1 MSNTA
6 VFGLSVLAYA
16 GLPLV
21 FVAWR
26 TPFRFV
32 LLYAHLAAL
41 LVLAGLLSG
50 IYELEIA
57 GLTIPAGQVA
67 YAGLMF
73 TAIVTLI
80 AGRDLQVLRSVVA
93 LTVSVDALVVVAFAL
108 TRWAVQTPAINDPFE
123 VPEATFA
130 SVLRPVVLGGL
141 LTVGLI
147 VLLTSLLERAKARRS
162 GRSMTAVY
170 VLAFVG
176 VLTIDGLLFPVAAEA
191 PTPGL
196 GGLVVE
202 GVLAKLLLAGVY
214 AVPLLGFVVF
224 HRGLVERFEATPIPV
239 RQLVALSRDPLLDR
253 LDDSERRAGSAQ
265 ATVQRI
271 LDAATGTA
279 LVTLDPDFRITRFNR
294 GAEELFGYTEAEVLG
309 RTPEILRH
317 ADGLTPDGHV
327 RGVPREETTATWR
340 GLSDGAHRDAHYLD
354 KSGEEVV
361 LSLSVNEIRSDGVL
375 IGYLATGEDVT
386 ERARAERAQAEALRR
401 EQQSVHRLEEAD
413 RVKDELVSTISHELR
428 TPITSIQGYTEMI
441 VDGAYGPVDPRQSE
455 ALQKVDRNVT
465 RLRALVDDLLYVAR
479 GPDAGPR
486 GRHVPLDLR
495 EVVTEAWATVCQL
508 AGERHLELALDLPD
522 VPVVVTGD
530 ALVLER
536 LVLNLAG
543 NAVKFTPDG
552 GRVACS
558 VRTTAGSALL
568 VVSDTGM
575 GIPAEDLGRVF
586 ERFWRAPQARDEQI
600 AGSGLGLSVARRIV
614 TEHHGTIEVES
625 ALGEGTTVTV
635 RLPSATLPA

>member
-6 VFGLSVLAYA
+6 VFGLSVLVYA

-41 LVLAGLLSG
+41 LVFAGLLSG
-50 IYELEIA
+50 VYQLELA

-80 AGRDLQVLRSVVA
+80 AGRDLQVLRNVVA
-93 LTVSVDALVVVAFAL
+93 VTIAVDVLVLASFAL
-108 TRWAVQTPAINDPFE
+108 TGYAVDAPNINDPFG

-130 SVLRPVVLGGL
+130 TVLRPVVTGGV
-141 LTVGLI
+141 LTVVLI

-162 GRSMTAVY
+162 GRSMTMVY

-176 VLTIDGLLFPVAAEA
+176 VLTIDGLLFPVVAQA

-196 GGLVVE
+196 GAAVVE
-202 GVLAKLLLAGVY
+202 GVLGKLLLAGVY

-239 RQLVALSRDPLLDR
+239 RQLAALSRDPLLDR
-253 LDDSERRAGSAQ
+253 LDATERLAGRAQ

-294 GAEELFGYTEAEVLG
+294 GAELLFGYTEAEVLG

-317 ADGLTPDGHV
+317 ADGVTPDGHV
-327 RGVPREETTATWR
+327 RGVPRDETTSTWR
-340 GLSDGAHRDAHYLD
+340 GLSDGVHRDAHYRD
-354 KSGEEVV
+354 KSGAEVV

-386 ERARAERAQAEALRR
+386 ERARAEQVQAEALRR
-401 EQQSVHRLEEAD
+401 EQESVRRLEEAD
-413 RVKDELVSTISHELR
+413 AVKDELVSTISHELR
-428 TPITSIQGYTEMI
+428 TPITSIQGYTELI

-455 ALQKVDRNVT
+455 ALEKVDRNVT

-479 GPDAGPR
+479 GPDAGPS
-486 GRHVPLDLR
+486 GRATPLDLR
-495 EVVTEAWATVCQL
+495 EVVTDAWSTVEQL
-508 AGERHLELALDLPD
+508 AADRRLDLRLDLPRE
-522 VPVVVTGD
+522 PVVVTGD
-530 ALVLER
+530 PLVLER

-552 GRVACS
+552 GRVTCS
-558 VRTTAGSALL
+558 ARTAATEAVLA
-568 VVSDTGM
+568 VSDTGM
-575 GIPAEDLGRVF
+575 GIPTEDLGRVF
-586 ERFWRAPQARDEQI
+586 ERFWRAPQAHDEQI
-600 AGSGLGLSVARRIV
+600 AGSGLGLPVAQRIV
-614 TEHHGTIEVES
+614 AEHQGSIEVES